1 MFDTFSILD
10 FPSKSSVSRVFI
22 AQFQG
27 STSFIYTYVSAGGSS
42 INDWRGG
49 ATWKESLEYRS
60 AAMWSHMGASLKK
73 MSHQSDCHFKREH
86 DDENMVF
93 LCFPMF
99 SEHVQTKPA
108 TISNPKRNPWIYLG
122 GGCPRCLK
130 AFSGRMQNSTSKPL
144 SIPMDPHFFN
154 WLIPPS
160 LLDPRFWP
168 VQRPYFCVSFSSCDC
183 FSRIFAV
190 ENAFQH
196 VPAILVDFEG

>member
-1 MFDTFSILD
+1 MFLQEEVQSMIDAVE
-10 FPSKSSVSRVFI
+10 PPEKRVSSLALPLPCEVIWVCPEN
-22 AQFQG
+22 G
-27 STSFIYTYVSAGGSS
+27 V
-42 INDWRGG
+42 
-49 ATWKESLEYRS
+49 
-60 AAMWSHMGASLKK
+60 ASN
-73 MSHQSDCHFKREH
+73 CHFKREH

-160 LLDPRFWP
+160 LLDPHFWP